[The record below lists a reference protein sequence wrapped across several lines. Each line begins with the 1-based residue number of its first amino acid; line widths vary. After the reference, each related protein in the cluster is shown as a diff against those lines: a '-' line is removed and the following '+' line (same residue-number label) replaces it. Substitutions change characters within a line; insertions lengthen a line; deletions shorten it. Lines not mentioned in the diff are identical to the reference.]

1 MPLLRND
8 AAFRD
13 NVAGVPHRHEF
24 AFQSVAASQHC
35 VIISRAVGATCRQ
48 LLAQGYDTKGFR
60 IHGKSCDWGPMAGF
74 VMRDPRLS
82 EAGAGGAVYNSH
94 EHEEAFTDK
103 ASEADWTA
111 STTPL
116 RLFQAR
122 VDWLRATGR
131 ITVVPKGSDRLE
143 GRATHPSGVA
153 FNYSLIKL
161 TNPGPAQGMWGVYL
175 DRTTNA
181 VLHNAAR
188 TTGFEQ
194 ERGDAVIKY
203 DTKYGSMYEPLLA
216 MTNPIEHRHFREE
229 HPLNAI
235 TGDYDL
241 FAIWPYARGANRYD
255 RNGADRRVL
264 GTVQA
269 WSERENIAKRLELN
283 FTEDFQRPPRPG
295 AMPVQIGEFAS
306 QGTKLGNMTNRI
318 YEVSQ
323 FLNSTIGGMRSE
335 EGGPFPR
342 RNVLWHSDEAARP
355 FVSDVD
361 LPLIAFTPARNSVA
375 IRTIPEFR
383 EFIALC
389 LAEGFRVNLAEGWVL
404 EPTAQQPNRLGAG
417 YARHVPAN
425 WAKQWLVPPWYNA

>member
-1 MPLLRND
+1 MPLLRNN

-13 NVAGVPHRHEF
+13 EVAGVPHRHEF
-24 AFQSVAASQHC
+24 AFQSVAASQRS
-35 VIISRAVGATCRQ
+35 VILCRSVGPTCRQ

-74 VMRDPRLS
+74 VMRDPRLNKS
-82 EAGAGGAVYNSH
+82 GAGGEVYNRA
-94 EHEEAFTDK
+94 EHAEAFTD
-103 ASEADWTA
+103 AHSHSDWTA

-116 RLFQAR
+116 RLFQVR

-131 ITVVPKGSDRLE
+131 ITVVEKGRDRLE
-143 GRATHPSGVA
+143 GRATHTSGVA
-153 FNYSLIKL
+153 FNYSLIRL
-161 TNPGPAQGMWGVYL
+161 DRPGPAQGMWGVYL

-181 VLHNAAR
+181 IRQNAAR
-188 TTGFEQ
+188 STGFVQ
-194 ERGDAVIKY
+194 ERGTTVVAY
-203 DTKYGSMYEPLLA
+203 DTKYGDAYEPLLA
-216 MTNPIEHRHFREE
+216 MTNPIGHRHYREE

-241 FAIWPYARGANRYD
+241 FAIWPHTHGVHRYD
-255 RNGADRRVL
+255 RNSADRRVL

-269 WSERENIAKRLELN
+269 WSQRENIANNLERN
-283 FTEDFQRPPRPG
+283 FTQNFQRPPRPG
-295 AMPVQIGEFAS
+295 AMPVELGAFGS
-306 QGTKLGNMTNRI
+306 QGTKLGNMTNRL

-361 LPLIAFTPARNSVA
+361 LPLIAFTPTYHSVA
-375 IRTIPEFR
+375 IRSLADFR
-383 EFIALC
+383 EFIADC
-389 LAEGFRVNLAEGWVL
+389 LRAGFHVKLAEGWVL
-404 EPTAQQPNRLGAG
+404 PPTAQKPNRLGPD
-417 YARHVPAN
+417 YARHVPAA
-425 WAKQWLVPPWYNA
+425 WATQWLVPSWYNA

>member
-13 NVAGVPHRHEF
+13 DVAGVPHRHEF
-24 AFQSVAASQHC
+24 AFQSVAASQRC
-35 VIISRAVGATCRQ
+35 VIISRCVGPTCRQ

-74 VMRDPRLS
+74 VMRDPRLNKN
-82 EAGAGGAVYNSH
+82 GAGGEAYNRA
-94 EHEEAFTDK
+94 EHAEAFTD
-103 ASEADWTA
+103 AHSHSDWTA

-131 ITVVPKGSDRLE
+131 ITVAERGPDRLE
-143 GRATHPSGVA
+143 GRATHPSGIA
-153 FNYSLIKL
+153 FTYSLIRVN
-161 TNPGPAQGMWGVYL
+161 TPVGRMWGVYL
-175 DRTTNA
+175 DRTVNA
-181 VLHNAAR
+181 IRHNAAR
-188 TTGFEQ
+188 NTGFVQ
-194 ERGDAVIKY
+194 ERGNTVVAY
-203 DTKYGSMYEPLLA
+203 DTKYGDAYEPLLA
-216 MTNPIEHRHFREE
+216 MTNPVQHRHFREE

-241 FAIWPYARGANRYD
+241 FAVWPHARGINRYD

-269 WSERENIAKRLELN
+269 WSQRNHIANNLERN
-283 FTEDFQRPPRPG
+283 FTQPFQRPPRPG
-295 AMPVQIGEFAS
+295 AAPGPLGPFGS
-306 QGTKLGNMTNRI
+306 QGTKLGNMTNRL

-323 FLNSTIGGMRSE
+323 FLNSTIAGMRSE

-361 LPLIAFTPARNSVA
+361 LPLIAFTPNYNSFA
-375 IRTIPEFR
+375 IRNLADFR
-383 EFIALC
+383 DFIREC
-389 LAEGFRVNLAEGWVL
+389 LAAGFHVNLAEGWVL
-404 EPTAQQPNRLGAG
+404 EPTAQKPNRLGAA
-417 YARHVPAN
+417 YAHHVPAN
-425 WAKQWLVPPWYNA
+425 WATQWLVPSWYNA